1 MSLTSGWL
9 LRHRPVVLTK
19 ILKKDRRWE
28 ARFIKLLKKTV
39 VVTFR
44 IIPLKKGCCH
54 LTFWIS
60 HWKELVLRVR
70 LNPDINWC
78 WVYGCDCL
86 DPVSAAERLEKCPE
100 TVVKVILLYF
110 DLRPGPKILF
120 QGDTPEGSDTFQWPV
135 IERDRVGGL
144 RLMIW
149 DKVKVPLCHYS
160 DAPEESNLW
169 TAWQLFPLD
178 DD

>member
-1 MSLTSGWL
+1 MWKALEWNNNNNNNNK
-9 LRHRPVVLTK
+9 RKRICKIVDFAVPADHRIKLK
-19 ILKKDRRWE
+19 ESEKKDKYLDL
-28 ARFIKLLKKTV
+28 ARELKNLWNMKVTIVPIVIGALGTV
-39 VVTFR
+39 
-44 IIPLKKGCCH
+44 
-54 LTFWIS
+54 
-60 HWKELVLRVR
+60 
-70 LNPDINWC
+70 
-78 WVYGCDCL
+78 
-86 DPVSAAERLEKCPE
+86 
-100 TVVKVILLYF
+100 LYF

-120 QGDTPEGSDTFQWPV
+120 QGNTPEGSDTFQRPV

-149 DKVKVPLCHYS
+149 EKVKVLLCHYS

>member
-1 MSLTSGWL
+1 MHVQLIGMVFEMGCMWPYTRQAKTWKAIGRL
-9 LRHRPVVLTK
+9 LVIERSDLSNKIKGNFFQAAVVFILLYKCTTWTLTK
-19 ILKKDRRWE
+19 
-28 ARFIKLLKKTV
+28 
-39 VVTFR
+39 
-44 IIPLKKGCCH
+44 
-54 LTFWIS
+54 
-60 HWKELVLRVR
+60 WKER
-70 LNPDINWC
+70 
-78 WVYGCDCL
+78 
-86 DPVSAAERLEKCPE
+86 KPE
-100 TVVKVILLYF
+100 GNCTRMLLLYF

-120 QGDTPEGSDTFQWPV
+120 QGNTPEGSDTFQRPV

-160 DAPEESNLW
+160 HAPEESNLW

>member
-1 MSLTSGWL
+1 MENKAWRQIHNNAASNINQ
-9 LRHRPVVLTK
+9 VL
-19 ILKKDRRWE
+19 E
-28 ARFIKLLKKTV
+28 ATPHKTA
-39 VVTFR
+39 
-44 IIPLKKGCCH
+44 H
-54 LTFWIS
+54 
-60 HWKELVLRVR
+60 VR
-70 LNPDINWC
+70 
-78 WVYGCDCL
+78 
-86 DPVSAAERLEKCPE
+86 
-100 TVVKVILLYF
+100 LLYF
-110 DLRPGPKILF
+110 YPRPGPKMLF

-149 DKVKVPLCHYS
+149 DKVKVPFCHDS